1 MCRRGPGGAVEILD
15 RDEFL
20 QHRERYGY
28 PDHLVEIAERSC
40 AEVAALLAAEA
51 EPSASAPRGWLVAL
65 ADLLCDPA
73 LAGQLT

>member
-1 MCRRGPGGAVEILD
+1 MARPSGVEILD

-28 PDHLVEIAERSC
+28 PDHLVEVAERSC

-51 EPSASAPRGWLVAL
+51 EPFVSAPRGWPLAP
-65 ADLLCDPA
+65 ADLLCDPGS
-73 LAGQLT
+73 AGQLT